1 MTTTTRTSS
10 STTRTTT
17 SPSTTSTTNSTRE
30 RLFEAYK
37 DCLGVDPPGFVASQI
52 IDWAAVVGE
61 EVILY
66 ALQEAACA
74 PRPSWRYALAII
86 RSCEGIRI
94 PPAREPGMTLRDR
107 IEIGRSMLQ
116 YRKRRAQSDDSTEL
130 PL

>member
-10 STTRTTT
+10 STTRT
-17 SPSTTSTTNSTRE
+17 TTSTTNSTRE

-37 DCLGVDPPGFVASQI
+37 DCLGVDPPRFVASQI

-61 EVILY
+61 EIILY

-94 PPAREPGMTLRDR
+94 PPAREPGVTLRDR
-107 IEIGRSMLQ
+107 IEIGRSILQ